1 MKRNGYT
8 IAEAIITMGIVGIVA
23 ALVIPAF
30 VASYRKQAY
39 ASSLSKAVANL
50 ENALTTTIMR
60 DGANDL
66 FSTKAW
72 KGTSEDFAK
81 NLNLAFE
88 KAVITQKTITPD
100 ESEESEGSEEEGSSG
115 EGETPDETP
124 VTETIHEITLKN
136 GVVYQIKVQT
146 SDDDAKTEVD
156 VSKSGT
162 NLMSKA
168 GSLTIDVNGNA
179 KPNTIGRDQFEYII
193 GADGHLY
200 PLYSRDWAVYSG
212 ETYKSPETK
221 CVDEKDLNY
230 CGAYLRLNGYKMDY

>member
-88 KAVITQKTITPD
+88 KAVIN
-100 ESEESEGSEEEGSSG
+100 
-115 EGETPDETP
+115 
-124 VTETIHEITLKN
+124 EIVLKN

-146 SDDDAKTEVD
+146 SDDEAKTEVD
-156 VSKSGT
+156 ISKSGT